1 MKKAIKTTRYRM
13 IRKEYDDGSI
23 IEYWFPRHKISH
35 ERRVI
40 QPASNA
46 GEGAKEGSDHEEG
59 NSQKT

>member
-23 IEYWFPRHKISH
+23 IEYWFPRDKIGH

-40 QPASNA
+40 RPPNNPSGNA
-46 GEGAKEGSDHEEG
+46 RTRTNLLD
-59 NSQKT
+59 Q